1 MEPETRSSR
10 HEKKPKANSPHLF
23 LVLMIGAIVIFFA
36 GIMITFVLRTDGV
49 IREAP
54 ESTISRVE
62 SESKAAS
69 EAAANTEMSA
79 DEKTSNI
86 VE

>member
-10 HEKKPKANSPHLF
+10 HEKAQKDHSSHLF
-23 LVLMIGAIVIFFA
+23 MILMIGAIVIFFT
-36 GIMITFVLRTDGV
+36 GIMITFVLRSDGV
-49 IREAP
+49 IRETP

-69 EAAANTEMSA
+69 EAAANT
-79 DEKTSNI
+79 DETSDEETSNI